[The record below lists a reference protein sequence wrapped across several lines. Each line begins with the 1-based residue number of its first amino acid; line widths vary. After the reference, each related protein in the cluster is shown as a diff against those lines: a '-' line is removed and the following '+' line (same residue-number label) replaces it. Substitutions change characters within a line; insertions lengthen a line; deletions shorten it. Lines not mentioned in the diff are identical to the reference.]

1 MTVLL
6 GVATGFLAARL
17 LWLAAGGLF
26 AGPALER
33 QNFRGRAVPTG
44 VGILLALAV
53 LVVDGGR
60 TVAAAAGVG
69 SDTGPGAARVA
80 VLTAALGFAALGFL
94 DDVAGG
100 EAERGWRSHLR
111 ALAAGRLS
119 AGGVKL
125 LGGGAL
131 ALTLASATGS
141 GTSLARLAADGA
153 LIALAANLANGFDTA
168 PGRTVKVALVA
179 WVPLALAGGT
189 GPVGVALA
197 PVVGAGLGLLPEDLT
212 ERLMLGD
219 AGANV
224 LGATLGVGALLEFGP
239 GARTATVIALAV
251 LNIAAELVSFS
262 RVIEAIPALRHL
274 DRLGRRP

>member
-17 LWLAAGGLF
+17 MWLAAGGLF

-44 VGILLALAV
+44 VGVLLALAV
-53 LVVDGGR
+53 LVVEGGR

-69 SDTGPGAARVA
+69 SDSGPGAARVA

-94 DDVAGG
+94 DDVTGG
-100 EAERGWRSHLR
+100 EGERGWRSHLR
-111 ALAAGRLS
+111 ALSAGRLS

-131 ALTLASATGS
+131 ALMLASATGS
-141 GTSLARLAADGA
+141 GTSLPRLAADGA
-153 LIALAANLANGFDTA
+153 LVALAANLANGFDTA
-168 PGRTVKVALVA
+168 PGRTVKAGLLA
-179 WVPLALAGGT
+179 WAPLAVVAGT

-197 PVVGAGLGLLPEDLT
+197 PVVGAAVGLLPEDLG

-224 LGATLGVGALLEFGP
+224 LGAALGVGALLQLGP
-239 GARTATVIALAV
+239 GARTVTTIVLFV
-251 LNIAAELVSFS
+251 LNVAAEVISFS
-262 RVIEAIPALRHL
+262 RVIEATPALRHL